1 MISPHRDR
9 PDGNPRGRADGSAR
23 FRATVSYV
31 GTAFHGWQVQKNA
44 ARTVQAVLSHALS
57 SLAGSNVRV
66 EGASRTDAGVHA
78 EGQVIHFDLPSA
90 RPPEVVRDAV
100 NHRLPS
106 DVRLLQVVDA
116 PADFHA
122 RHDAVWKE
130 YLYRWSRA
138 EVIDPREAPFVAP
151 LSAGASVERM
161 RAAAALLP
169 GTRDFGIFAVRLA
182 PGETTERT
190 LRTVTVEE
198 DGASLSALFRGDG
211 FLRGMV
217 RSMSGVLADAARGRV
232 RPERA
237 GELLA
242 TGDRRLLSPKAPAKG
257 LTLVRVS
264 YGE

>member
-1 MISPHRDR
+1 M
-9 PDGNPRGRADGSAR
+9 SATAR
-23 FRATVSYV
+23 YKATVSYV

-57 SLAGSNVRV
+57 SLARSNVRV

-78 EGQVIHFDLPSA
+78 EGQVIHFDLPAA
-90 RPPEVVRDAV
+90 RPPEVIRDAV
-100 NHRLPS
+100 NHRLPA
-106 DVRLLQVVDA
+106 DVRLLEVADA
-116 PADFHA
+116 PPDFHA
-122 RHDAVWKE
+122 RHDATWKE
-130 YLYRWSRA
+130 YVYRWSRA

-151 LSAGASVERM
+151 LSAGASLERM
-161 RAAAALLP
+161 RAAAELLP

-190 LRTVTVEE
+190 LHAVGVEE
-198 DGASLSALFRGDG
+198 DRANLRALFRGDG

-217 RSMSGVLADAARGRV
+217 RTMCGVLADAARGRV

-237 GELLA
+237 GELLE

>member
-1 MISPHRDR
+1 MSSAARYE
-9 PDGNPRGRADGSAR
+9 ADCSAR
-23 FRATVSYV
+23 YRATVSYV

-44 ARTVQAVLSHALS
+44 ARTVQAVLTHALS
-57 SLAGSNVRV
+57 SLAGTSVRV

-78 EGQVIHFDLPSA
+78 EGQVIHFDLPAA
-90 RPPEVVRDAV
+90 RPPGVIRDAV
-100 NHRLPS
+100 NHRLPA
-106 DVRLLQVVDA
+106 DVRLLEVAGAA
-116 PADFHA
+116 PDFHA
-122 RHDAVWKE
+122 RHDAAWKE
-130 YLYRWSRA
+130 YVYRWSRA

-151 LSAGASVERM
+151 LSPGASLERM

-190 LRTVTVEE
+190 LHTLTVEE
-198 DGASLSALFRGDG
+198 DGGNLRALFRGDG

-217 RSMSGVLADAARGRV
+217 RSISGVLADAARGRV